1 MGWYVYPLKEIKAQI
16 DIDFLINNQTSV
28 KFYCSVI
35 VFEARID
42 FKLGQY
48 VYHQRELKAQIT
60 SNSYSSTIEIK
71 PWNSSSVNRND
82 FLHESS
88 PVCLLYN
95 ESRSENSFLLEI
107 KNDHRINFINRLSET
122 MIINHK
128 FRARI
133 NFKPWGYNY
142 HPLKLKAQI
151 LSNSL
156 IINHKIKEG
165 QTHPSLQGALRRK
178 APQFTS

>member
-1 MGWYVYPLKEIKAQI
+1 MGQYVYPLKELKAQI
-16 DIDFLINNQTSV
+16 NIDFLINNQTSV

-48 VYHQRELKAQIT
+48 VYSPLNVEAQIT

-88 PVCLLYN
+88 PVCLPYY

-107 KNDHRINFINRLSET
+107 KNDHRINFINRLSKT
-122 MIINHK
+122 P
-128 FRARI
+128 F
-133 NFKPWGYNY
+133 
-142 HPLKLKAQI
+142 
-151 LSNSL
+151 
-156 IINHKIKEG
+156 INHKI
-165 QTHPSLQGALRRK
+165 
-178 APQFTS
+178 